1 VSFFVSSIFSQFV
14 KNHEEANSFTNLPFN
29 DLFPNVCLCKEWES
43 GSISKGD
50 IHQKDALVDCTGILL
65 LLMAEILQ
73 HLVHVKSY

>member
-1 VSFFVSSIFSQFV
+1 MTHPRGPLGLDGIKPTPLQTS
-14 KNHEEANSFTNLPFN
+14 H
-29 DLFPNVCLCKEWES
+29 LFPNVCLCKEWES

-50 IHQKDALVDCTGILL
+50 IHQKDALFDCTGILL